1 MKKIV
6 IFFIVSGFISSVF
19 AMEWV
24 CYRYV
29 DGEATGGYVKVYA
42 DSKYEAE
49 KKALKKYRDDLGYR
63 TDYVKCK

>member
-1 MKKIV
+1 MKKL
-6 IFFIVSGFISSVF
+6 IFVLLINAFFSNIF
-19 AMEWV
+19 ASEWI

-29 DGEATGGYVKVYA
+29 DGEPTGGYVKVYA

>member
-1 MKKIV
+1 VKING
-6 IFFIVSGFISSVF
+6 I
-19 AMEWV
+19 
-24 CYRYV
+24 RYV
-29 DGEATGGYVKVYA
+29 DGEPTGGYVKVYA